1 MCYFRHI
8 KTGLAQSPLRLI
20 LASGQTIP
28 NVSREHFKN
37 LQRNKIKTS
46 MLSGCLRFKAREQS
60 KSSQKRQTEWH
71 GYTLEADSFSLLT
84 IDLFVNLQTSHTGT

>member
-28 NVSREHFKN
+28 NVSREHLKN
-37 LQRNKIKTS
+37 LQRKTNKQKKNMNALKLLKIK
-46 MLSGCLRFKAREQS
+46 S
-60 KSSQKRQTEWH
+60 KRAK
-71 GYTLEADSFSLLT
+71 
-84 IDLFVNLQTSHTGT
+84 